1 MYISNKE
8 ISVLSKHRH
17 SYDRI
22 KVIEGNGMKSNHVRA
37 LNTGEIRSI
46 LENADLD
53 FDSVV
58 NDALNAYLPKIFL
71 SCPFTD
77 ELCLHK
83 KQCIGCD
90 NSQIN
95 KGF

>member
-1 MYISNKE
+1 MKTQISKT
-8 ISVLSKHRH
+8 LST
-17 SYDRI
+17 
-22 KVIEGNGMKSNHVRA
+22 N
-37 LNTGEIRSI
+37 EIRGV
-46 LENADLD
+46 LKEANMD

-58 NDALNAYLPKIFL
+58 NKALNNYLPQLFL

-90 NSQIN
+90 SYELGI
-95 KGF
+95 

>member
-1 MYISNKE
+1 MG
-8 ISVLSKHRH
+8 ISVLSKQLHLTIGYER
-17 SYDRI
+17 
-22 KVIEGNGMKSNHVRA
+22 IEGNNTKSNHVRA
-37 LNTGEIRSI
+37 LNTGEIRDI
-46 LENADLD
+46 LKKADLD

-90 NSQIN
+90 NSQSN
-95 KGF
+95 KEL